1 MRATDAPRA
10 QALLIRG
17 IQCRRLHRNEG
28 QRLAKL
34 AAAKFEEA
42 LRYDLADCT
51 ADARPLAPAPHH
63 LSLHCGDA
71 CSIADLTLCNFSF
84 LKSALLANFD
94 DSVDLLQR
102 AIAANP
108 RHVRSYYYLS
118 LAYSGQQVV
127 SLLAVALSG

>member
-1 MRATDAPRA
+1 M
-10 QALLIRG
+10 LIRG

-28 QRLAKL
+28 LRLAKL

-51 ADARPLAPAPHH
+51 ADAWPLSRAHAPHH
-63 LSLHCGDA
+63 LSLRRGDA
-71 CSIADLTLCNFSF
+71 RSIADLTLCNFSF

-118 LAYSGQQVV
+118 LAYSGQQVASV
-127 SLLAVALSG
+127 LAVAALSG